1 MEEVFEIKQL
11 ANKGF
16 GIVASKELQPG
27 QLVLVEQAGVLGKVI
42 YSKYI
47 LKLLLG
53 TAIRVDRKWSVF

>member
-27 QLVLVEQAGVLGKVI
+27 ELVLVEQAGVLGKVI
-42 YSKYI
+42 YSKYYKHWKI
-47 LKLLLG
+47 VTWHSYQG
-53 TAIRVDRKWSVF
+53 R

>member
-42 YSKYI
+42 YFKYY
-47 LKLLLG
+47 KH
-53 TAIRVDRKWSVF
+53 W

>member
-42 YSKYI
+42 CSKYYKGNDLFFDKQI
-47 LKLLLG
+47 LH
-53 TAIRVDRKWSVF
+53 F

>member
-27 QLVLVEQAGVLGKVI
+27 ELVLVEQAGVLGKVI
-42 YSKYI
+42 YYKYYKHSKIVTRHSYQ
-47 LKLLLG
+47 G
-53 TAIRVDRKWSVF
+53 R

>member
-42 YSKYI
+42 YFKYYKHWKI
-47 LKLLLG
+47 V
-53 TAIRVDRKWSVF
+53 TR